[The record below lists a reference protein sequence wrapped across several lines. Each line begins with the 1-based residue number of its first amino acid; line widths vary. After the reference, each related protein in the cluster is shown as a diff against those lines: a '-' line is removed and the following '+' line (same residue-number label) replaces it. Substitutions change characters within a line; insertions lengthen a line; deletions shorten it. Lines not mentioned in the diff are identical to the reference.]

1 MTDAIVTVLEPWA
14 FTTEAKVKQ
23 QGSGILPTDSS
34 QDDNIR
40 FLINAFSDLA
50 MRYSEREF
58 RTTVTN
64 PATRT
69 FGVSP
74 FKVYGADAGYV
85 DFGKFDA
92 QTVTGVVLNSQ
103 APGSTTT
110 LDTTM
115 YQPVPVEKWDGVY
128 TGLNITGYVIS
139 SASLPGITITADVT
153 GNWGWA
159 TVPDI
164 VVRDCVETVKTW
176 LRMGYQVRSGQSI
189 PGALAAETQL
199 FPADL
204 PNSVKTHLD
213 GFKNITVF
221 C

>member
-23 QGSGILPTDSS
+23 QGSGIAPTDSS
-34 QDDNIR
+34 QDDNLR

-58 RTTVTN
+58 RTTATN

-69 FGVSP
+69 FPVAP
-74 FKVYGADAGYV
+74 YKVWGADAGYV
-85 DFGKFDA
+85 DFGRYDA
-92 QTVTGVVLNSQ
+92 QTVTGVVINSQ
-103 APGSTTT
+103 APGATTT
-110 LDTTM
+110 LDLTQ
-115 YQPVPVEKWDGVY
+115 YQPVPVERWDDVY
-128 TGLNITGYVIS
+128 TGLNITGYVIA
-139 SASLPGITITADVT
+139 SASLPGIAVTADVT

-159 TVPDI
+159 AVPDI
-164 VVRDCVETVKTW
+164 IIRDCVETVKTW
-176 LRMGYQVRSGQSI
+176 FRMGYQVKSGQSI
-189 PGALAAETQL
+189 PGAVAAESQL

-213 GFKNITVF
+213 AFKTITVF

>member
-1 MTDAIVTVLEPWA
+1 MTDAIATVLETYA

-23 QGSGILPTDSS
+23 QGSGIMPTDSS

-58 RTTVTN
+58 KTVTSGS
-64 PATRT
+64 TLRT
-69 FGVSP
+69 FPVAP
-74 FKVYGADAGYV
+74 IQVYGESAGYV
-85 DFGKFDA
+85 DFGRWDA
-92 QTVTGVVLNSQ
+92 QTITAVSVNTQ
-103 APGSTTT
+103 AAGSATL

-115 YQPVPVEKWDGVY
+115 YQPVPIEKWDGVY

-153 GNWGWA
+153 GTWGWPS
-159 TVPDI
+159 VPDI
-164 VVRDCVETVKTW
+164 LLRDCVETVKTW
-176 LRMGYQVRSGQSI
+176 LRMGYQVVSGQSI
-189 PGALAAETQL
+189 PGELASQSQL

-213 GFKNITVF
+213 AFKTITVF